1 MDFLLLPVVPWPTV
15 YSMVNVHQWSNPTST
30 VSLNGPNVYS
40 HVWFQIHSP
49 SPTTNLPARISRSHC
64 CVMASPGTLTKTS
77 SSATPEWET
86 WRSIKSL
93 KVKWKEEKNIWV
105 FDYISH
111 SFCCWVADFSGT
123 THPPY
128 WQKPVNELDP
138 DDPTNNGFIND
149 DLIVWMREAAFPNFK
164 KLYGVLCRD
173 NKPFTKGLPAG
184 NYSIEITYSIF
195 TLFIYQIFTVVSLNY
210 KCLRI

>member
-1 MDFLLLPVVPWPTV
+1 MFCKNRICKKWRHLKFSSNHCFHKRHSSSRILVSTALHSVKTRMDFLLLPVVPWPTV
-15 YSMVNVHQWSNPTST
+15 YSMVNVHQWSNPSST

-49 SPTTNLPARISRSHC
+49 SPTTNLPARISWSHC

-105 FDYISH
+105 FLLH
-111 SFCCWVADFSGT
+111 FSFFLLLGCWFFRYYASTILAETSEWAGSRWSNQQWIHQRWSNCVDERSS
-123 THPPY
+123 
-128 WQKPVNELDP
+128 
-138 DDPTNNGFIND
+138 
-149 DLIVWMREAAFPNFK
+149 
-164 KLYGVLCRD
+164 
-173 NKPFTKGLPAG
+173 LPQ
-184 NYSIEITYSIF
+184 
-195 TLFIYQIFTVVSLNY
+195 L
-210 KCLRI
+210 